1 MSFEDVDTRVREALS
16 RQNIVF
22 RTAEEEKLANFTMLL
37 TENAQKEAIEYEGA
51 HYRKA
56 AMMHEQMIKENK
68 LVYQLGDPNATLPD
82 NVFEENGKLWTKN
95 EDGSKVGFL
104 QDPRVRGRFAFA
116 REAYE
121 KDGIEG
127 IIQSIKDEGFEA
139 AGTAGFTGKSSDD
152 VLRIQEQVVEHVRN
166 NNLAAQISSLPSVHS
181 QPQPTTESVSFAR
194 KTLLNIIEGSELA
207 AKVMRYKV

>member
-22 RTAEEEKLANFTMLL
+22 RTAEEEKLPNFTMLL
-37 TENAQKEAIEYEGA
+37 TENAQKEALEYEGA

-56 AMMHEQMIKENK
+56 AMVHEKMIKENK
-68 LVYQLGDPNATLPD
+68 LIYQLGDPNATLPD
-82 NVFEENGKLWTKN
+82 NVFEERGQLWTKS

-104 QDPRVRGRFAFA
+104 QDPRVRGPLAFT

-127 IIQSIKDEGFEA
+127 IIQSLKDEGYEA

-166 NNLAAQISSLPSVHS
+166 NNLAAQISNLPSVHS

-194 KTLLNIIEGSELA
+194 RTLLNIIEGSELA